1 MAGKRRH
8 TMSSKSIGELARSR
22 SADYLKASRKRKG
35 AILDEFVAS
44 TGVARKTAM
53 SLLGNPPHRTP
64 KPRGRPGKRY
74 GADVSAALEM
84 LWAMEGYICSK
95 RLVPALPMLLAL
107 VEAEGQWGISGEV
120 KEKLLR
126 LSVST
131 CDRLLHPHR
140 VAFRQKGLCMT
151 RPGSMLKAQI
161 AIRTWSDWS
170 ETEPGYCE
178 MDTVHHCD
186 NNPAGEYVHTL
197 SVTDVLLGWTELQA
211 LRNRSETSVQ
221 CGVDSIRSRMPYA
234 VKGLDSDGGSEFIN
248 QIMLRYCHEKGIV
261 FTRSRPYRKNDQCR
275 IEQKNRSV
283 VRDNV
288 GFDRLEGEE
297 AAKALNAFYRVLRL
311 RVNFLQ
317 PCMML
322 QSKERVG
329 SKIRRHY
336 DTAKTP
342 CQRALEHP
350 CVPEERKHALRE
362 QLATIKP
369 MAIAKEILRL
379 REELRRHAR

>member
-1 MAGKRRH
+1 
-8 TMSSKSIGELARSR
+8 MSSKGIGELARSR
-22 SADYLKASRKRKG
+22 SAEYVRSSRKRKG
-35 AILDEFVAS
+35 IILDEFVAA
-44 TGVARKTAM
+44 TAVARKTAIVV
-53 SLLGNPPHRTP
+53 LRKPPP
-64 KPRGRPGKRY
+64 LKAKPRGKPEKRY

-95 RLVPALPMLLAL
+95 RLVPALPMLLEL
-107 VEAEGQWGISGEV
+107 VEAEGEWGISEGV
-120 KEKLLR
+120 KAKLLK

-131 CDRLLHPHR
+131 CDRLLHPYR
-140 VAFRQKGLCMT
+140 AAFRQKGLCMT

-161 AIRTWSDWS
+161 PIRTWSDWS

-186 NNPAGEYVHTL
+186 NNTAGEYVHTL
-197 SVTDVLLGWTELQA
+197 SLTDVLLGWTELQA

-221 CGVDSIRSRMPYA
+221 CGVDSIGSRMPYA

-248 QIMLRYCHEKGIV
+248 EIMLRYCQNKGIV
-261 FTRSRPYRKNDQCR
+261 FTRSRPYKKNDQCR

-288 GFDRLEGEE
+288 GYDRLEGEE
-297 AAKALNAFYRVLRL
+297 ATKTLNAFYRVLRL

-329 SKIRRHY
+329 SKIIRHY
-336 DTAKTP
+336 DKAKTP
-342 CQRALEHP
+342 CQRALDHP
-350 CVPEERKHALRE
+350 CVPEERKAALRE
-362 QLATIKP
+362 QLAAIKP
-369 MAIAKEILRL
+369 MAISKEILRL

>member
-1 MAGKRRH
+1 
-8 TMSSKSIGELARSR
+8 MSSSGIGELARSR
-22 SADYLKASRKRKG
+22 SLEYARSPKKRKG
-35 AILDEFVAS
+35 AILDEFVAA
-44 TGVARKTAM
+44 TGVKRKTAIT
-53 SLLGNPPHRTP
+53 LLKRPPHA
-64 KPRGRPGKRY
+64 KPQARGRPTKRY
-74 GADVSAALEM
+74 GPDVSAALEM
-84 LWAMEGYICSK
+84 LWAMDGYICSK
-95 RLVPALPMLLAL
+95 RLVPALPMLIQM
-107 VEAEGQWGISGEV
+107 VETEGGWGFSDGV
-120 KEKLLR
+120 KDKLLR

-131 CDRLLHPHR
+131 CDRLLRPHR
-140 VAFRQKGLCMT
+140 AAFRQKGLCMT

-161 AIRTWSDWS
+161 AIRTWSDWL

-186 NNPAGEYVHTL
+186 NIPAGEYVHTL
-197 SVTDVLLGWTELQA
+197 SITDVLLGWTELQA

-221 CGVDSIRSRMPYA
+221 CGVDSIRSRMPYPI
-234 VKGLDSDGGSEFIN
+234 KGLDSDGGGEFIN
-248 QIMLRYCHEKGIV
+248 EIMLRYCQGKGIV

-336 DTAKTP
+336 DIAKTP

-350 CVPEERKHALRE
+350 CVLEERKAALRE
-362 QLATIKP
+362 QLADIKP

>member
-1 MAGKRRH
+1 
-8 TMSSKSIGELARSR
+8 MSVKSIGELARSR
-22 SADYLKASRKRKG
+22 SVDYIRASRKRKG
-35 AILDEFVAS
+35 TILDEFVAA
-44 TGVARKTAM
+44 TGVGRKTAIRV
-53 SLLGNPPHRTP
+53 LGKPPPVRSR
-64 KPRGRPGKRY
+64 PRGRASTRY
-74 GADVSAALEM
+74 GADVAAGLEM
-84 LWAMEGYICSK
+84 LWALEGYICSK
-95 RLVPALPMLLAL
+95 RLVPALPMLVAM
-107 VEAEGQWGISGEV
+107 VEAEGQWGISEEV
-120 KEKLLR
+120 KAKLLR

-131 CDRLLHPHR
+131 CDRLLRPYR
-140 VAFRQKGLCMT
+140 VAFRQKGLSMT

-161 AIRTWSDWS
+161 SIRTWADWS

-186 NNPAGEYVHTL
+186 NNPSGEYVHTL
-197 SVTDVLLGWTELQA
+197 SVTDVLLGWTELHA
-211 LRNRSETSVQ
+211 LKNRSENSVQ
-221 CGVDSIRSRMPYA
+221 GGVDSIRTRMPYPI
-234 VKGLDSDGGSEFIN
+234 KGLDSDGGSEFIN
-248 QIMLRYCHEKGIV
+248 QIMLRYCQDKRIL

-297 AAKALNAFYRVLRL
+297 AVKALNAFYRVLRL

-350 CVPEERKHALRE
+350 CVSEDRKQQLRE
-362 QLATIKP
+362 QLADIKP
-369 MAIAKEILRL
+369 MTIAKEILRL